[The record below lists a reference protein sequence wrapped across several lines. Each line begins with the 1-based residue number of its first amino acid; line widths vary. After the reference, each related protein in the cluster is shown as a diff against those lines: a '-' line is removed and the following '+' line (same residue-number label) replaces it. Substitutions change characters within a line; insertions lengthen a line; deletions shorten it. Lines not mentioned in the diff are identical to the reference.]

1 MAVKGSKALSESKT
15 TEKKTLHSLIHYTNI
30 YCVLLM
36 HQVLKDMTGIET
48 SAGKICNQKQ
58 LQLTDSGI
66 IITTA
71 L

>member
-1 MAVKGSKALSESKT
+1 
-15 TEKKTLHSLIHYTNI
+15 
-30 YCVLLM
+30 M